1 MVGLATSASGA
12 RDGVG
17 APVTLVTRTLR
28 AGGREVPLLAG
39 PHALAQLPATLTAAG
54 FTGRLFVVADRVA
67 VDAHGDALRVV
78 LAEAPLLPLS
88 GDENA
93 KTLASVAQVWDWLVD
108 QGAQRRDALVAFGG
122 GVVCDLVGF
131 AAACYLR
138 GVGLVNVPTTLLAQV
153 DASVGG
159 KTGVNHPRGKNLIGA
174 FYQPLCVVA
183 DTSLLATLSPRAFAA
198 GMAEVAKMAMILDAD
213 LFERLEHVAPTL
225 APDAAETLTPLVAR
239 SIELKAEIVERDER
253 ESGDRMLLNYGH
265 TVGHALE
272 AGAGYGTLLHG
283 EAVSVGMQAAAIIA
297 QSMQRLSAAD
307 AERQS
312 ELLRGLGLPLCW
324 AANAEDV
331 LSRLNLDKKRAGNR
345 QRWIL
350 AERVGAACIRDD
362 VPASVVHEAVS
373 SVTSV

>member
-1 MVGLATSASGA
+1 
-12 RDGVG
+12 
-17 APVTLVTRTLR
+17 
-28 AGGREVPLLAG
+28 LAG
-39 PHALAQLPATLTAAG
+39 QGALAELPAALASTG
-54 FTGRLFVVADRVA
+54 FDGRLFVVADSVA
-67 VDAHGDALRVV
+67 LDAHGEALRAV
-78 LAEAPLLPLS
+78 LPEEPILSLS
-88 GDENA
+88 GAEQD
-93 KTLASVAQVWDWLVD
+93 KTLASVSQVWDWLLD
-108 QGAQRRDALVAFGG
+108 QGAQRRDALLAFGG

-183 DTSLLATLSPRAFAA
+183 DTALLATLPPRPFAA

-213 LFERLEHVAPTL
+213 LFERLEQVAPRLHAGAGDLL
-225 APDAAETLTPLVAR
+225 APFVAR

-283 EAVSVGMQAAAIIA
+283 EAVAVGMQAAARI
-297 QSMQRLSAAD
+297 
-307 AERQS
+307 AERMAMLTPAEVTRQTD
-312 ELLRGLGLPLCW
+312 LLRGLNLPLHW
-324 AANAEDV
+324 SASVEDV
-331 LSRLNLDKKRAGNR
+331 LARLSVDKKRAGNR
-345 QRWIL
+345 QRWVL
-350 AERVGAACIRDD
+350 AEGVGRARVRDD
-362 VPASVVHEAVS
+362 VPSDVVVEAVS
-373 SVTSV
+373 SVTSR